1 MKKNLTKLVLIL
13 EIALITLLHAIKIK
27 ESDKSNPAPE
37 TARTAHFRP
46 DVSSIFPYILA
57 QLK

>member
-1 MKKNLTKLVLIL
+1 MTKLVLIL
-13 EIALITLLHAIKIK
+13 EIALITILHAIKIK
-27 ESDKSNPAPE
+27 DSDKSNPAPE
-37 TARTAHFRP
+37 TAQVSHLRP